1 MEATLSTEAQQA
13 LLNGLMMNQEITQPE
28 GCRVTAKRVKLEY
41 RVKGVRIVIG
51 EVVAVRKPERASLDE
66 ISMLTEDPE
75 IRTLLA
81 YKQQ

>member
-1 MEATLSTEAQQA
+1 ML
-13 LLNGLMMNQEITQPE
+13 NQEITEPE

-41 RVKGVRIVIG
+41 RAKGVRIVIG
-51 EVVAVRKPERASLDE
+51 EVLAVRKPERASLDGTVL
-66 ISMLTEDPE
+66 LTGDPE